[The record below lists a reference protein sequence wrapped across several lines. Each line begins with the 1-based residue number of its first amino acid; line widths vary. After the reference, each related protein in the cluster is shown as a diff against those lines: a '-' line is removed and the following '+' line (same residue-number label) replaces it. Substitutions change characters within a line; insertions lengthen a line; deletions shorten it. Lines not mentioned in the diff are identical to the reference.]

1 MTEDYHKNYYKTNK
15 ERMQQQH
22 SAYYQAHREE
32 ILEKSR
38 AKREADPD
46 KAKQQWQEYYRKNKL
61 RIKMRREMLKEQK
74 ENENV

>member
-1 MTEDYHKNYYKTNK
+1 MTEDYHKNYYRNNK

-38 AKREADPD
+38 EKREADPEVARQRW
-46 KAKQQWQEYYRKNKL
+46 KEYYEKNKL
-61 RIKMRREMLKEQK
+61 RIKMRRDMLKEKK
-74 ENENV
+74 EGANV